1 MEDLTD
7 DELEHLSDV
16 QFHEEL
22 SAYVAQLTPPSP
34 DMERDYQA
42 KMDYLAAIRN
52 EACPPSPPEEES
64 KDCYDNVLTFD
75 SRYCHTYSLTT
86 RGKTLY
92 GHVTPYHLNF
102 PT

>member
-16 QFHEEL
+16 QFQEEL
-22 SAYVAQLTPPSP
+22 SAYVAQLPPPTP
-34 DMERDYQA
+34 DMERDYQS
-42 KMDYLAAIRN
+42 KMDYLTLIHN
-52 EACPPSPPEEES
+52 EACPPSPQEEGA
-64 KDCYDNVLTFD
+64 KDYYDIAPVYD

-102 PT
+102 PS